1 MVSWFG
7 NKNTAAVVL
16 HGTPPTNHPDIPLF
30 LLFLGRF
37 QCLEGSQVPLCSR
50 CDGQPDCKDGSD
62 ERSCHKGNVSC
73 GRRGKQCGAGGPC
86 LPWERFCDGHRDCLD
101 GSDES
106 ADACGHPTAL
116 SAACP
121 AGYFRCAPG
130 SPCYTLA
137 WVCDG
142 HADCLDER
150 DERGCSSD
158 VSPETSQPPDANHTG
173 CGGGDICF
181 GGFSS
186 NYSVVSLEGAREPSG
201 PTPCHYRIC
210 IPNSCTVGKPADSIE
225 GYPVSPHLSLLVARH
240 AQTSQSLLIVLCLQS
255 LDYSCRPPH
264 FPASLHLSEPV
275 VPRTGHSPPDETQTV
290 LSKRELVLRGIC
302 E

>member
-1 MVSWFG
+1 MKGS
-7 NKNTAAVVL
+7 
-16 HGTPPTNHPDIPLF
+16 F
-30 LLFLGRF
+30 LCSLGRF

-186 NYSVVSLEGAREPSG
+186 NYSVAST
-201 PTPCHYRIC
+201 PT
-210 IPNSCTVGKPADSIE
+210 
-225 GYPVSPHLSLLVARH
+225 YPVLLSVF
-240 AQTSQSLLIVLCLQS
+240 QGISI
-255 LDYSCRPPH
+255 PPS
-264 FPASLHLSEPV
+264 F
-275 VPRTGHSPPDETQTV
+275 V
-290 LSKRELVLRGIC
+290 LSAVLIIVCPSSSKSVIEILRNTGSSTEPCESTVAPEISYKKETAIAEILLLPLLAATALVLVVLIMMTFIKAEPFSYFMLDKVKDRLML
-302 E
+302 EAQP

>member
-1 MVSWFG
+1 MER
-7 NKNTAAVVL
+7 
-16 HGTPPTNHPDIPLF
+16 
-30 LLFLGRF
+30 LLFFAWLLLLELAVPRGLGAAETGSFLCSLGRF

-158 VSPETSQPPDANHTG
+158 VSPETSQPPDANHTE
-173 CGGGDICF
+173 
-181 GGFSS
+181 S
-186 NYSVVSLEGAREPSG
+186 
-201 PTPCHYRIC
+201 
-210 IPNSCTVGKPADSIE
+210 TVAPEISYKKETAIAE
-225 GYPVSPHLSLLVARH
+225 ILLLP
-240 AQTSQSLLIVLCLQS
+240 LL
-255 LDYSCRPPH
+255 
-264 FPASLHLSEPV
+264 AA
-275 VPRTGHSPPDETQTV
+275 TA
-290 LSKRELVLRGIC
+290 LVLVVLIMMTFIKAEPFSYFMLDKVKDRLML
-302 E
+302 EAQP